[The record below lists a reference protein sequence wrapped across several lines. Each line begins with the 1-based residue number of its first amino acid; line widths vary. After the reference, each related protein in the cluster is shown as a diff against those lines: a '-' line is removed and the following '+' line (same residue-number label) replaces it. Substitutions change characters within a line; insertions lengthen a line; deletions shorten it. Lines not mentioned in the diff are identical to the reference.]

1 MISDDEMLQR
11 LDTGAMVED
20 VSEMSPTYLRELKRT
35 LLISADTEFLGA
47 VMYYPNLVDGRVP
60 DKMQGAVLAIIQ
72 DELGHAHIDYRM
84 LEDLGENIDHL
95 LYERAPSEFKHP
107 YAMDMPYES
116 FNESVVVGS
125 FMDRAGYILLSDIFE
140 NTSYAPWRR
149 ALVKVNKEEHFH
161 ISFGVRNLEAM
172 AKDPDQKALTQ
183 RAIDWMFPMTVE
195 WFGLP
200 DSLKTANSQLRYR
213 LKGKTNDQL
222 RQEWLG
228 QVVPLMERLGFHVPA
243 HHDAEFDTYVLDFP
257 LPCRFDAA
265 AKLWDFDDPCTWDDV
280 LVRWRGRGP
289 WNERLVSYLQ
299 SGRLG
304 LDALSRSSGA
314 A

>member
-1 MISDDEMLQR
+1 MITEEEMLER
-11 LDTGAMVED
+11 LDSGAMVD
-20 VSEMSPTYLRELKRT
+20 DISEMSPVYLRELKRT

-47 VMYYPNLVDGRVP
+47 VMYYPNLVEGRVP
-60 DKMQGAVLAIIQ
+60 EKMEGAVLAIIQ

-84 LEDLGENIDHL
+84 LEDLGEDLEHL
-95 LYERAPSEFKHP
+95 LYGRSPSEFKHP

-116 FNESVVVGS
+116 FNETVVVGS
-125 FMDRAGYILLSDIFE
+125 FMDRAGYILLSDVFE

-172 AKDPDQKALTQ
+172 SKDPDQRAVTQ

-200 DSLKTANSQLRYR
+200 DSLKTGNNQLRYR
-213 LKGKTNDQL
+213 LKGKSNDEL

-228 QVVPLMERLGFHVPA
+228 QVVPLMDRLGFDVPA
-243 HHDAEFDTYVLDFP
+243 HLDDESGQYILDFP
-257 LPCRFDAA
+257 LPCRFDAE
-265 AKLWDFDDPCTWDDV
+265 AKEWKFDEPCTWGDV
-280 LVRWRGRGP
+280 LTRWRGRGP
-289 WNERLVSYLQ
+289 WNEKLVGFLQ
-299 SGRLG
+299 SGRAGFDSLRG
-304 LDALSRSSGA
+304 VA
-314 A
+314 

>member
-1 MISDDEMLQR
+1 MLTEEQMLKK
-11 LDTGAMVED
+11 LDAGAMIES
-20 VSEMSPTYLRELKRT
+20 VSEMSPVYLRELKRT

-47 VMYYPNLVDGRVP
+47 VMYYPNLVAGRVP
-60 DKMQGAVLAIIQ
+60 ERMEGAVLAIIQ

-84 LEDLGENIDHL
+84 LEDLGEDIDYL
-95 LYERAPSEFKHP
+95 LYGRPAAEFKHP

-116 FNESVVVGS
+116 FSETVVVGS
-125 FMDRAGYILLSDIFE
+125 FMDRAGYILLSDVFE

-149 ALVKVNKEEHFH
+149 ALLKVNKEEHFH

-172 AKDPDQKALTQ
+172 SKDPELKAITQ

-200 DSLKTANSQLRYR
+200 DSLKTGSNQLRYR
-213 LKGKTNDQL
+213 LKGKSNDTL
-222 RQEWLG
+222 RQEWLS
-228 QVVPLMERLGFHVPA
+228 QVVPLMDRLGYSIPA
-243 HHDAEFDTYVLDFP
+243 HHDSASGRYVLDFP
-257 LPCRFDAA
+257 LPCTFDPE
-265 AKLWDFDDPCTWDDV
+265 AKRWNFDQPCGWDDV

-289 WNERLVSYLQ
+289 WNERLVAYLQ
-299 SGRLG
+299 SGRLW
-304 LDALSRSSGA
+304 LDSMRA